1 MDEVHLIVFT
11 NRFLRGLPSRN
22 EHNTRIYQNSRKG
35 CFVAGFMGHCGIHSK
50 IIRVPMR

>member
-11 NRFLRGLPSRN
+11 NRLLRGLPSRS
-22 EHNTRIYQNSRKG
+22 EHNTRIYQISRKG
-35 CFVAGFMGHCGIHSK
+35 CRVAGFMRHCGILSK